1 MRTLAIETATKTV
14 GLALL
19 EEEKI
24 LAEVHL
30 DLGRHHAEVLL
41 PALDQLFRISGLNL
55 DQIDLLAC
63 TTGPG
68 SFTGVRIGISSIKG
82 LALATGKPV
91 VGVSTLE
98 VLAMNAGNFP
108 QRVCPML
115 DARKDQIYCGLY
127 RMGKDGFPEPALP
140 ERLADLDDWLGVM
153 TDEETLFL
161 GDGALRYEKRI
172 HERFPGRFRLGQ
184 GGQHHP
190 RASAV
195 GLIGRSRYRE
205 GRILDPLTIAPR
217 YLRLSEA
224 ETLCGGEDLSFCGN
238 TGRASERS

>member
-1 MRTLAIETATKTV
+1 MRILAIETATKTV

-19 EEEKI
+19 EEEKV
-24 LAEVHL
+24 LAEMHL

-55 DQIDLLAC
+55 EQIDLLAC
-63 TTGPG
+63 SVGPG

-98 VLAMNAGNFP
+98 ALAMNAGNVP
-108 QRVCPML
+108 QGICPML
-115 DARKDQIYCGLY
+115 DARKDQVYCGLY
-127 RMGKDGFPEPALP
+127 RMGIDGLPEAALP
-140 ERLADLDDWLGVM
+140 ERLADVDAWLGAM
-153 TDEETLFL
+153 TDEAILFL

-205 GRILDPLTIAPR
+205 GSILDPLTFTPR

-224 ETLCGGEDLSFCGN
+224 ETRRGEEDLSFCGHP
-238 TGRASERS
+238 GRASERS